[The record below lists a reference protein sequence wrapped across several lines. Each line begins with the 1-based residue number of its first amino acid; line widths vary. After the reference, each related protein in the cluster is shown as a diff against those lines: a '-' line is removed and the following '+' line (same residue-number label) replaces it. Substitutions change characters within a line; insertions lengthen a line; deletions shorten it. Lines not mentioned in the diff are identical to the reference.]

1 MLKSAL
7 WREWIQTSINKS
19 HKILLIQQQHQ
30 QQQQQLKLSITSL
43 KLSRTELI
51 LSKQIKKVYHLAVR
65 HKKINPQRRIESLTQ
80 RIKFSH
86 TSSAKSAT
94 RI

>member
-1 MLKSAL
+1 L

-30 QQQQQLKLSITSL
+30 QQQQLKLSITSL
-43 KLSRTELI
+43 KLNRIELI
-51 LSKQIKKVYHLAVR
+51 LSRPIKKVYHLAVR

-80 RIKFSH
+80 KIKFSH